1 MSTASFLILS
11 SDTCKRR
18 HTRCDELKPTCGSCA
33 RLCLSCER
41 SDSTWKID
49 RAISPQSL
57 SVQTRQPQLRDEVS
71 DIIQEAPSS
80 TIDIFRSHLDG
91 LDQVK
96 DFTSPDIGLS
106 IATTTPPNHI
116 NSSPVG
122 TKLIS
127 SEGAF
132 LLQTYVKTVATWMDL
147 FDHSS
152 TYQLK
157 VPPLALASPLLFH
170 AVCAFTANHLA
181 LSNTSLNASWKLVA
195 VRHYGQALRLLIDAL
210 EVPFSETAM
219 TGSMLLL
226 SYEVHGAIRSEDYRR
241 HFLGLTMLIKSHGIT
256 AQSCGTDLANF
267 WIYCRHE
274 IAVALANERPLVLDP
289 ADWVV
294 SWKEDEGREDVLGN
308 QMMWILARVINLVFG
323 PDGAD
328 NSKGAR
334 EGFLQELE
342 AWRTGLSPCFIG
354 IPYGDTDDDG
364 FRKIYFTVT
373 AAAAAAFWY
382 HIAHILLYAEPVLQ
396 DDSYI
401 PLIQDE
407 AMKITNITIS
417 DFPAALKVFSTHG
430 LYYGELAAATSH
442 AKRTNTGSRKA
453 HQNNITEG
461 ASMECSQRHRKRHGI
476 SHSIYGEESPSA
488 GRRTNNCLIADCT
501 GHRVRAYNFED
512 PCGLSNAFVLFL
524 KFLTSCLTPRS
535 SITSSLPPGMRIPG
549 TSR

>member
-1 MSTASFLILS
+1 M
-11 SDTCKRR
+11 SDTQPPKKKRR
-18 HTRCDELKPTCGSCA
+18 GGPRRRTGWYAKLK
-33 RLCLSCER
+33 LE
-41 SDSTWKID
+41 
-49 RAISPQSL
+49 
-57 SVQTRQPQLRDEVS
+57 
-71 DIIQEAPSS
+71 
-80 TIDIFRSHLDG
+80 SHLDG
-91 LDQVK
+91 LDQLI
-96 DFTSPDIGLS
+96 DFTPPDVGLS
-106 IATTTPPNHI
+106 TATTTPPTNTH
-116 NSSPVG
+116 NG
-122 TKLIS
+122 TAERKSIS

-147 FDHSS
+147 FDHSY

-210 EVPFSETAM
+210 EVPFCETAM

-256 AQSCGTDLANF
+256 AQSSGTDLANF

-289 ADWVV
+289 AEWAV
-294 SWKEDEGREDVLGN
+294 SWKEGEGREDVLGN

-323 PDGAD
+323 PDGA
-328 NSKGAR
+328 SGSTKGAR
-334 EGFLQELE
+334 EAFLEELE
-342 AWRTGLSPCFIG
+342 TWRAGLSPCFIG
-354 IPYGDTDDDG
+354 IPYGDADDDG
-364 FRKIYFTVT
+364 FCKIYFTVT

-396 DDSYI
+396 DDTYV
-401 PLIQDE
+401 PLIQDQ

-430 LYYGELAAATSH
+430 LYYAAKHIKTISQ
-442 AKRTNTGSRKA
+442 KA
-453 HQNNITEG
+453 
-461 ASMECSQRHRKRHGI
+461 R
-476 SHSIYGEESPSA
+476 
-488 GRRTNNCLIADCT
+488 
-501 GHRVRAYNFED
+501 
-512 PCGLSNAFVLFL
+512 
-524 KFLTSCLTPRS
+524 
-535 SITSSLPPGMRIPG
+535 
-549 TSR
+549 

>member
-1 MSTASFLILS
+1 M
-11 SDTCKRR
+11 
-18 HTRCDELKPTCGSCA
+18 
-33 RLCLSCER
+33 
-41 SDSTWKID
+41 
-49 RAISPQSL
+49 
-57 SVQTRQPQLRDEVS
+57 
-71 DIIQEAPSS
+71 
-80 TIDIFRSHLDG
+80 
-91 LDQVK
+91 
-96 DFTSPDIGLS
+96 DFTPPDVGLS
-106 IATTTPPNHI
+106 IATTTPPTNK
-116 NSSPVG
+116 NNSPVER
-122 TKLIS
+122 KSIS

-147 FDHSS
+147 FDHSC

-181 LSNTSLNASWKLVA
+181 LSNTTLNASWKLVA

-210 EVPFSETAM
+210 EVPFCETAM

-256 AQSCGTDLANF
+256 AQSSGTDLANF

-289 ADWVV
+289 AEWAV
-294 SWKEDEGREDVLGN
+294 SWKEGEGREDVLGN

-323 PDGAD
+323 PNGASD
-328 NSKGAR
+328 STKGAR

-342 AWRTGLSPCFIG
+342 TWRAGLSPCFIG
-354 IPYGDTDDDG
+354 IPYGDADDDG

-396 DDSYI
+396 DGNYV
-401 PLIQDE
+401 PLIQDQ

-430 LYYGELAAATSH
+430 LYYGKSDALA
-442 AKRTNTGSRKA
+442 N
-453 HQNNITEG
+453 
-461 ASMECSQRHRKRHGI
+461 
-476 SHSIYGEESPSA
+476 
-488 GRRTNNCLIADCT
+488 
-501 GHRVRAYNFED
+501 
-512 PCGLSNAFVLFL
+512 LSNELTRTAAKHIKTISQKARVWNVL
-524 KFLTSCLTPRS
+524 KDIERDTGYHTRS
-535 SITSSLPPGMRIPG
+535 TVKNLQAQVDERIIT
-549 TSR
+549 

>member
-1 MSTASFLILS
+1 MNS

-18 HTRCDELKPTCGSCA
+18 HTRCDEQKPTCGNCA
-33 RLCLSCER
+33 RLGLSCER
-41 SDSTWKID
+41 NDNIWKID
-49 RAISPQSL
+49 RAVPAQEDPIQTPQTQQQDDIPEL
-57 SVQTRQPQLRDEVS
+57 TQEV
-71 DIIQEAPSS
+71 PSS

-91 LDQVK
+91 LDQLI
-96 DFTSPDIGLS
+96 DFTPPDLGLS
-106 IATTTPPNHI
+106 TATTTTPTTLSNGA
-116 NSSPVG
+116 VERK
-122 TKLIS
+122 TIS

-210 EVPFSETAM
+210 EVPFCETAM

-256 AQSCGTDLANF
+256 AQSTGTDLANF

-289 ADWVV
+289 AEWAV
-294 SWKEDEGREDVLGN
+294 SWTEGDSREDVLGN

-323 PDGAD
+323 PEGASD
-328 NSKGAR
+328 SSKGAR
-334 EGFLQELE
+334 ESFLQELE
-342 AWRTGLSPCFIG
+342 TWRAGLSPCFIG

-396 DDSYI
+396 DESYI
-401 PLIQDE
+401 PMVQDQ

-430 LYYGELAAATSH
+430 LYYG
-442 AKRTNTGSRKA
+442 K
-453 HQNNITEG
+453 
-461 ASMECSQRHRKRHGI
+461 
-476 SHSIYGEESPSA
+476 
-488 GRRTNNCLIADCT
+488 
-501 GHRVRAYNFED
+501 
-512 PCGLSNAFVLFL
+512 
-524 KFLTSCLTPRS
+524 
-535 SITSSLPPGMRIPG
+535 
-549 TSR
+549 